1 MDMMVPVLQ
10 GLTLARELKKKKKRP
25 LGKKNWPM
33 LVSMSLWPELE
44 AYAEQRMRMV
54 KEARKEFQ

>member
-1 MDMMVPVLQ
+1 
-10 GLTLARELKKKKKRP
+10 
-25 LGKKNWPM
+25 M